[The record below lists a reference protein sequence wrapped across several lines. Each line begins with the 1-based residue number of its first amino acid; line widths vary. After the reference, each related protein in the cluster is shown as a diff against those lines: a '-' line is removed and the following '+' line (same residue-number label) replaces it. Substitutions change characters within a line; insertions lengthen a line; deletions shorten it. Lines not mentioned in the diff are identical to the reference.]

1 MKRWGLLISMLSASL
16 LLPACRRDMAD
27 QAHHEPLEA
36 SRFFRDGAASR
47 RPPAHTVA
55 QGDARLDEFLYTGKT
70 GGKLVNEFPEAVTRA
85 MLQRGQE
92 RFDIY
97 CSVCHGRLGDG
108 HGMIVQ
114 RGFPT
119 PPSFH
124 DERLRTAPVG
134 HFYEVITNG
143 WGVMYSYAARVEPQ
157 DRWAIAAYIRALQLS
172 QHAALADAAAP
183 DRAKLEKGGEA
194 P

>member
-1 MKRWGLLISMLSASL
+1 MSRWPLLFTALSASL

-27 QAHHEPLEA
+27 QPHHEPLEA
-36 SRFFRDGAASR
+36 TRFFRDGAASR

-55 QGDARLDEFLYTGKT
+55 RGDARLDEFFYTGKT
-70 GGKLVNEFPEAVTRA
+70 GGKLVNEFPMPVTRA
-85 MLQRGQE
+85 VLERGQE

-124 DERLRTAPVG
+124 EERLRAVPLG

-143 WGVMYSYAARVEPQ
+143 FGLMYSYAARVAPA

-172 QHAALADAAAP
+172 QHAALTDAAAP
-183 DRAKLEKGGEA
+183 DRAKLEGGGA